1 MAMAIILILI
11 VIASVLFHVL
21 APWHAAPPASNW
33 GSIDTTLFITLIIS
47 GLFFIAIT
55 VFMAIAVMRY
65 RHKEGAR
72 AHYQPE
78 SKRLEFWLIVVT
90 TIGIAAM
97 LAPGLVVYNDFI
109 RVPKE
114 AYELEVVAQQWQ
126 WAFRFPGQDGKLGKS
141 DIRFVDFANPLGVD
155 PKDPAGQDDVLI
167 KNNEV
172 RLPLDRPVKVLL
184 RSKDVL
190 HNFYIPQIRSKMDM
204 VPGMVSYFWFT
215 PTKTGTYE
223 VLCAEFCGVGHY
235 NMRGHMIV
243 EEQGAF
249 DQWLSSQP
257 TFAQTLT
264 TAARPSRD
272 SLVEKGRQLA
282 EQYGC
287 GACHSQDGSTRLGPG
302 WKGLYGRQ
310 EQLADGTS
318 VRVDEAYLKES
329 ILAPQARLVQGYPPV
344 MVAYTLN
351 DDELGAL
358 VALIKSLSDAPQND
372 EVPAGAAS
380 GSGAD
385 LVAQG
390 QQLAQSLGCLA
401 CHSVDG
407 SKGIGPTWQGLFGS
421 TAILADGTGIKA
433 DEGYIKDSV
442 LNPAAKDDK
451 GFAAV
456 MPAMTPSDKELD
468 ALIAFIKSKANA
480 DADASKAETGK
491 QP

>member
-1 MAMAIILILI
+1 MAIAIVLILI

-47 GLFFIAIT
+47 GIFFIAIT
-55 VFMAIAVMRY
+55 LFMAVAVMRY

-90 TIGIAAM
+90 SIGIAAM

-126 WAFRFPGQDGKLGKS
+126 WAFRLPGQDGKLGKS
-141 DIRFVDFANPLGVD
+141 DIKFVDAANPLGVD

-167 KNNEV
+167 KNNEI

-215 PTKTGTYE
+215 PTKTGKYE

-235 NMRGHMIV
+235 NMRGQMIV

-249 DQWLSSQP
+249 DQWLSGQP
-257 TFAQTLT
+257 TFAQTLAS
-264 TAARPSRD
+264 AAKPGQD
-272 SLVEKGRQLA
+272 SVLEKGRQLV

-287 GACHSQDGSTRLGPG
+287 SACHSQDGSARLGPG
-302 WKGLYGRQ
+302 WKGLYGRT
-310 EQLADGTS
+310 EQFADGTS
-318 VRVDEAYLKES
+318 AQVDEAYLKES
-329 ILAPQARLVQGYPPV
+329 ILKPQARLVQGYPPV

-351 DDELGAL
+351 DDEMAA
-358 VALIKSLSDAPQND
+358 VIALIKSLGVAPQ
-372 EVPAGAAS
+372 AS
-380 GSGAD
+380 GPGEE

-407 SKGIGPTWQGLFGS
+407 NKGVGPTWQGLYGS
-421 TAILADGTGIKA
+421 TVTLADGTSVKA
-433 DEGYIKDSV
+433 DEGYLKDSV
-442 LNPAAKDDK
+442 LDPGGKIVK
-451 GFAAV
+451 GYAAV
-456 MPAMTPSDKELD
+456 MPALKPSDKDLD
-468 ALIAFIKSKANA
+468 ALIAFMKSKASA
-480 DADASKAETGK
+480 DADASKAPPGK
-491 QP
+491 